1 MAHLLTHKDEN
12 NNLIYEI
19 DKKAKK
25 GKYYLIKAD
34 KQTEFLENPI
44 FIDGFDKLPSGFYKD
59 GFGLTT
65 AGNFIVQEIFNKYN
79 KKIQLTVTSKTVGKI
94 DARGKFVSF
103 ILPHS
108 QLSKLGQ
115 TVTTI
120 KRERNAEIRSEI
132 KNALG
137 QNYTQFKEFK
147 DYEAGY
153 IPGKLSEILD
163 SDKVLKNLSNEDRE
177 ALETFIPSY
186 LENIPGT
193 LKAKKKLKVIY
204 DALDAG
210 KKIYLE
216 KVLKEFRTKL
226 NRKTQ
231 SESVWQEFLS
241 KYILVIRNNYS
252 EVLEKESVSLQGKFP
267 DFMLVDPYGYLDI
280 YEIKKPTTELMKLD
294 SSRNNYYWDVEI
306 SKAIA
311 QVENYMH
318 QAQRQADSL
327 MNDIRKA
334 KGIDVNIVRP
344 RGYIVAGTRAQLKTS
359 KMQDD
364 YRIMCESLKNVDLI
378 LYDDLLESL
387 ENFVSKTK
395 EE

>member
-193 LKAKKKLKVIY
+193 LKAKKKLK
-204 DALDAG
+204 
-210 KKIYLE
+210 
-216 KVLKEFRTKL
+216 
-226 NRKTQ
+226 
-231 SESVWQEFLS
+231 S
-241 KYILVIRNNYS
+241 
-252 EVLEKESVSLQGKFP
+252 
-267 DFMLVDPYGYLDI
+267 DI
-280 YEIKKPTTELMKLD
+280 
-294 SSRNNYYWDVEI
+294 
-306 SKAIA
+306 
-311 QVENYMH
+311 
-318 QAQRQADSL
+318 
-327 MNDIRKA
+327 
-334 KGIDVNIVRP
+334 
-344 RGYIVAGTRAQLKTS
+344 
-359 KMQDD
+359 
-364 YRIMCESLKNVDLI
+364 
-378 LYDDLLESL
+378 
-387 ENFVSKTK
+387 
-395 EE
+395 